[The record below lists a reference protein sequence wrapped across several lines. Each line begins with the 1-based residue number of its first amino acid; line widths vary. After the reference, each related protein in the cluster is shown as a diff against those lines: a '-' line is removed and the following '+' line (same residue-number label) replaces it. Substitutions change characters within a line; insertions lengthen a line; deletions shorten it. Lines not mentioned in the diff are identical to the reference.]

1 MVYILFYVDLAL
13 LLVIRVCIS
22 EDLFLANLGKIRE
35 NMLNKM
41 ICHKLLLC
49 KGCKVNIAFRG
60 RLGVSA
66 VKVPRVSSQWQFTK
80 NITVCFQISIM
91 KNNLVGSH
99 VFLLMTNELVLF
111 KHNKYSFW

>member
-35 NMLNKM
+35 NILNKI
-41 ICHKLLLC
+41 ICHKLLC

-60 RLGVSA
+60 RLGVSV

>member
-41 ICHKLLLC
+41 ISHKLLLC
-49 KGCKVNIAFRG
+49 KGCKVILH
-60 RLGVSA
+60 LGED
-66 VKVPRVSSQWQFTK
+66 
-80 NITVCFQISIM
+80 
-91 KNNLVGSH
+91 L
-99 VFLLMTNELVLF
+99 E
-111 KHNKYSFW
+111 Y

>member
-1 MVYILFYVDLAL
+1 MDLAL

-41 ICHKLLLC
+41 ICHKLLLR

-60 RLGVSA
+60 RLGVLA
-66 VKVPRVSSQWQFTK
+66 VKVLRVNSQWQFTK

-91 KNNLVGSH
+91 KNNLVGIH